1 MKYLITTTEVY
12 RFSSEDEAT
21 NFIEAAK
28 KESGYVLTKHTVE
41 YKERKQK
48 GEVVDAYWKL
58 SITKQFTDEK
68 EPEFQTEIQYAN
80 SLESAFNGD

>member
-28 KESGYVLTKHTVE
+28 GDSNYTLTKHTVE

-48 GEVVDAYWKL
+48 GEVIDFFWKVTL
-58 SITKQFTDEK
+58 VKCFNDIK
-68 EPEFQTEIQYAN
+68 EPERDIDVTYDN
-80 SLESAFNGD
+80 GSAF

>member
-1 MKYLITTTEVY
+1 MRYLINTTEIY

-28 KESGYVLTKHTVE
+28 KESGYILTKHTVE

-48 GEVVDAYWKL
+48 GEVIDFWWKVTL
-58 SITKQFTDEK
+58 VKSFNNEK
-68 EPEFQTEIQYAN
+68 EPETDVDVEYKVG
-80 SLESAFNGD
+80 SAF

>member
-21 NFIEAAK
+21 NFIEAAQ

-48 GEVVDAYWKL
+48 GEVVDFWWKVTL
-58 SITKQFTDEK
+58 VKKFNDEK
-68 EPEFQTEIQYAN
+68 EPDRDIDITYDN
-80 SLESAFNGD
+80 GSAF

>member
-48 GEVVDAYWKL
+48 GEVVDFWWKVTL
-58 SITKQFTDEK
+58 VKKFNDEK
-68 EPEFQTEIQYAN
+68 EPDRDIDITYDN
-80 SLESAFNGD
+80 GSAF

>member
-1 MKYLITTTEVY
+1 MKYLITTTEIY

-41 YKERKQK
+41 YKERKHK
-48 GEVVDAYWKL
+48 GEIIDYWWKVTL
-58 SITKQFTDEK
+58 VKSFNNEK
-68 EPEFQTEIQYAN
+68 EPETDVDVEYKVG
-80 SLESAFNGD
+80 SAF